1 MFRIWKERR
10 VYDNVFLKELELLI
24 EPSHKTE
31 TPVRVTPVFKV
42 SFMDPGYGNSARVD
56 YCFSLCSYP

>member
-24 EPSHKTE
+24 EPARKSE
-31 TPVRVTPVFKV
+31 SAPRVAPVFKV
-42 SFMDPGYGNSARVD
+42 SLLGPGDMYVAVVI
-56 YCFSLCSYP
+56 